1 MSTMRIFAVTVL
13 AGALTA
19 AGLSQ
24 AQPVPGFADAGVS
37 RDYAPAWPAGSAQAF
52 SLQACQAGKG
62 YTIALARYKCKG
74 AQLSMGRDEDAPR
87 NDVPLNV
94 RIGAKSFRANLGQLE
109 VFKSDGVPFLD
120 SVHLA
125 DLNGDGEQDMVL
137 EFSYHGNGLAAIR
150 RVMGFVL
157 SGPAG
162 YRLLALDNLLAPGAA
177 QWVKDKQSGAVRM
190 MLGRMS
196 ADVSEKELEAKDGK
210 SHTFF
215 VFEAIGFSAQANATL
230 LPVPEFAPV
239 YVQYTYARKTNP
251 AQRATRLLSEQ
262 QIRAHW
268 KNAVTGIKP
277 LAMQAFKE

>member
-1 MSTMRIFAVTVL
+1 MRMFTVSVL

-19 AGLSQ
+19 AGLSY
-24 AQPVPGFADAGVS
+24 AQPTPGFSDPGFS
-37 RDYAPAWPAGSAQAF
+37 RDYAPAWPAGSTQAVV
-52 SLQACQAGKG
+52 LQACKAGKG
-62 YTIALARYKCKG
+62 YTIALARYQCKG
-74 AQLSMGRDEDAPR
+74 AQLSIGRDEDAPR
-87 NDVPLNV
+87 NDVPLKL
-94 RIGAKSFRANLGQLE
+94 RIGAKSFRANLGHLE

-120 SVHLA
+120 SVHLT
-125 DLNGDGEQDMVL
+125 DLNGDGEQDLVL

-162 YRLLALDNLLAPGAA
+162 YRLLALDNVLAPGTA
-177 QWVKDKQSGAVRM
+177 QFVKDKQSGAVRM

-196 ADVSEKELEAKDGK
+196 ADVSEKELEANDGK

-215 VFEAIGFSAQANATL
+215 VFEAIGFSAQAAETL
-230 LPVPEFAPV
+230 LPVPTFGPV
-239 YVQYTYARKTNP
+239 YVQYTYARKANP

-277 LAMQAFKE
+277 VAMQAFKE